1 MLIFM
6 ESGSHYSP
14 TLGVKLGKCNQAEM
28 YGEHMEFDSLHSI
41 ISLVIWQ
48 AWKEIR
54 CLIGIFVVLADSHS
68 VCDCFVPCN
77 PTLLLP
83 TSMCAKGIG
92 YLENK
97 KLSKIE
103 SNYS

>member
-1 MLIFM
+1 MYAKMSTLFDVRQM
-6 ESGSHYSP
+6 EMKS
-14 TLGVKLGKCNQAEM
+14 L
-28 YGEHMEFDSLHSI
+28 FDWHFC
-41 ISLVIWQ
+41 
-48 AWKEIR
+48 R
-54 CLIGIFVVLADSHS
+54 LADSHS